1 MVEINVIGS
10 FNAELERKFN
20 TDVKAVKPNDKLL
33 INITS
38 HGGDVEVL
46 KRMTSTIVALKNK
59 GVEVITFVP
68 DYAESAGFFLF
79 LLGDNREI
87 AAKATVHYHAPR
99 VKLSPDFVGTKNSL
113 IEVLGEISAYQD
125 FTNQIFRASCEI
137 SDELFS
143 LIENSELPM
152 NRGHLL
158 TLGIIN

>member
-1 MVEINVIGS
+1 MVEINVVGD
-10 FNAELERKFN
+10 FNAALENKFKK
-20 TDVKAVKPNDKLL
+20 DILAVKPNDKLL

-38 HGGDVEVL
+38 NGGDVEVL
-46 KRMTSTIVALKNK
+46 KRMTSAILTLKNK

-68 DYAESAGFFLF
+68 DYAASAGFFLF
-79 LLGDNREI
+79 LLGDHREI

-99 VKLSPDFVGTKNSL
+99 VGLRENVYTKNDL
-113 IEVLGEISAYQD
+113 EGIVEELSAYQD

-152 NRGHLL
+152 TRTHLQS
-158 TLGIIN
+158 LGIIN